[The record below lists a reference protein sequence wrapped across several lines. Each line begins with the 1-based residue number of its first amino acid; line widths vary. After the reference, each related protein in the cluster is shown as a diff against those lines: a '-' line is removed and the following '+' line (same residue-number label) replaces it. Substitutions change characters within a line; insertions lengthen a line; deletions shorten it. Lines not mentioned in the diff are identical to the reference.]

1 MLHTNPIYLR
11 NSRSAT
17 LNKEE
22 TSNKEEGYVD
32 IIDLLGAYFLNKTK
46 DAPYIELYVDTI
58 LNEVNTKGGKFEWLF
73 TKVLIHELA
82 HAALDINNCERYGN
96 VPEKIHYNTPFGKWR
111 EESMANAVALRVIRD
126 YGDQSFY
133 DYSEKYML
141 SQPAK
146 YALGVKMVDFGYWD
160 FRSVIKGKRDGV
172 NKILQDEWLDY
183 VKNGNPTWQ
192 GLHGWNDIL
201 FDSTVYK
208 YNNKY
213 YTRNENLVLN
223 VILDYIAQNPPMSFS
238 QLNSVF
244 PNTKIQH
251 KAPYHLLDPNLS
263 SCNFF
268 TDSHNILHLTDG
280 DYALSKYW
288 YDKELSNFIS
298 IAGGQGINIKII
310 HNY

>member
-1 MLHTNPIYLR
+1 MR
-11 NSRSAT
+11 NSQSTT

-22 TSNKEEGYVD
+22 TSNEEEGYVD
-32 IIDLLGAYFLNKTK
+32 IIDLLGAYFPNKTK

-160 FRSVIKGKRDGV
+160 FLSVIKGKRDGV

-201 FDSTVYK
+201 FDST
-208 YNNKY
+208 
-213 YTRNENLVLN
+213 
-223 VILDYIAQNPPMSFS
+223 I
-238 QLNSVF
+238 
-244 PNTKIQH
+244 
-251 KAPYHLLDPNLS
+251 
-263 SCNFF
+263 
-268 TDSHNILHLTDG
+268 
-280 DYALSKYW
+280 
-288 YDKELSNFIS
+288 
-298 IAGGQGINIKII
+298 
-310 HNY
+310 